1 MTHVRNGSMKR
12 CLVVDDSEV
21 IRKVARRILET
32 MQIEAMEAE
41 NGQEAIERCQAEL
54 PDAILL
60 DTHMPVMNGIEF
72 LTALRLAKFE
82 RRPYVIYC
90 TAENDPAELAR
101 AFAAGADEY
110 LLKPFDRDEL
120 KAKLTDIGLH

>member
-1 MTHVRNGSMKR
+1 MKR

-21 IRKVARRILET
+21 IRKVARRILES
-32 MQIEAMEAE
+32 MQFEIVEAE
-41 NGQEAIERCQAEL
+41 NGQEAIERCQAQP

-60 DTHMPVMNGIEF
+60 DWQMPVMNGVEF
-72 LTALRLAKFE
+72 LGALRFAKLE
-82 RRPYVIYC
+82 RKPYVIYC
-90 TAENDPAELAR
+90 TSENDPADIAR

-120 KAKLTDIGLH
+120 KGKLNDIGLM